1 MTKQRLAE
9 LKDLDIDK
17 GITIDKYSTEDVEM
31 YMKPKL
37 IIKARKMPIGTISHG
52 RKKVAEGK
60 WVPIPK
66 GRRKKTLASEHDI
79 QQIRDMFKRREPG
92 KGGPQEISSQHDLDL
107 ILKQTTFCMLSAGRN
122 TEIESDRKLSDVQ
135 INLRDK
141 DLKDDLVKLGHV
153 YTSAR
158 GKYGALEEGILVMAH
173 EANLKEMVALGTKYN
188 QDSVLFV
195 SNGHSDLIQ
204 TTGDRKGET
213 NMSGDGHTYV
223 PKAEDF
229 YTEMNVGSKK
239 VKFTMN
245 LAEIAKSIVRLVIGL
260 FK

>member
-1 MTKQRLAE
+1 MRLI
-9 LKDLDIDK
+9 L
-17 GITIDKYSTEDVEM
+17 
-31 YMKPKL
+31 
-37 IIKARKMPIGTISHG
+37 KARKMPIGTVSRG

-60 WVPIPK
+60 WVPVPK
-66 GRRKKTLASEHDI
+66 GRRKKSLANEHDI
-79 QQIRDMFKRREPG
+79 QQIRNMFKRREAG

-135 INLRDK
+135 ISLRDK
-141 DLKDDLVKLGHV
+141 DLKDDLVKLGHA
-153 YTSAR
+153 YTPAR
-158 GKYGALEEGILVMAH
+158 GKYGALEDSILVMAH
-173 EANLKEMVALGTKYN
+173 EANLKEMTALGTKYN

-204 TTGDRKGET
+204 TTGEMKGKIS
-213 NMSGDGHTYV
+213 MSGDGHTYV

-229 YTEMNVGSKK
+229 YTEMDVGSKK

-245 LAEIAKSIVRLVIGL
+245 LAEMAKSIVRLIMRL